1 MAEPDAA
8 SAASFAD
15 RPAAEARRASSRSG
29 DTAGTAASGWSGGW
43 RPAAN
48 AAQARDLDWLL
59 DDLADRVSD
68 FRRAVIL
75 SRDGLLI
82 AASAD
87 LGREDAEHLSAVA
100 AAVQS
105 LAAGTG
111 ERFRAGRVRQTVIE
125 LEQGIFFLI
134 AAGEGTCLAALCPP
148 DADAG
153 AVAYEM
159 AMLAKRARPHLAALP
174 RRPAAGMSAT

>member
-1 MAEPDAA
+1 MADPLGRAGGDVAA
-8 SAASFAD
+8 
-15 RPAAEARRASSRSG
+15 P
-29 DTAGTAASGWSGGW
+29 
-43 RPAAN
+43 
-48 AAQARDLDWLL
+48 ARDLDWLL
-59 DDLADRVSD
+59 DDLAGRLAD

-100 AAVQS
+100 AAMQS

-111 ERFRAGRVRQTVIE
+111 DRFRAGRVRQTVIE

-134 AAGEGTCLAALCPP
+134 AAGEGSCLAALCPP
-148 DADAG
+148 GADAG

-159 AMLAKRARPHLAALP
+159 AMLAKRARPHLAAMP
-174 RRPAAGMSAT
+174 RTPVADTRAT

>member
-1 MAEPDAA
+1 MAVMAEGSTP
-8 SAASFAD
+8 
-15 RPAAEARRASSRSG
+15 
-29 DTAGTAASGWSGGW
+29 
-43 RPAAN
+43 
-48 AAQARDLDWLL
+48 ARDLAWLL
-59 DDLADRVSD
+59 DDLADRVAD

-82 AASAD
+82 AASND
-87 LGREDAEHLSAVA
+87 LAREDAEHLSAVA

-111 ERFRAGRVRQTVIE
+111 DRFQAGRVRQTIIE

-134 AAGEGTCLAALCPP
+134 AAGEGSCLAALCPP
-148 DADAG
+148 NADAG
-153 AVAYEM
+153 TVAYEM

-174 RRPAAGMSAT
+174 RFPAQSPVE

>member
-1 MAEPDAA
+1 MGDPDA
-8 SAASFAD
+8 
-15 RPAAEARRASSRSG
+15 P
-29 DTAGTAASGWSGGW
+29 
-43 RPAAN
+43 
-48 AAQARDLDWLL
+48 ARDLAWLL
-59 DDLADRVSD
+59 DDLSRRLPD

-87 LGREDAEHLSAVA
+87 LSRDDAEHMSAVA
-100 AAVQS
+100 AAMHS

-111 ERFRAGRVRQTVIE
+111 DRFRAGRVRQTVIE
-125 LEQGIFFLI
+125 LEDGIFFLI
-134 AAGEGTCLAALCPP
+134 AAGEGSCLAAICPP

-174 RRPAAGMSAT
+174 RLPAADTMAT

>member
-1 MAEPDAA
+1 MVDPE
-8 SAASFAD
+8 S
-15 RPAAEARRASSRSG
+15 
-29 DTAGTAASGWSGGW
+29 
-43 RPAAN
+43 
-48 AAQARDLDWLL
+48 RDLDWLL
-59 DDLADRVSD
+59 DDLAGRLAD

-100 AAVQS
+100 AALQS

-111 ERFRAGRVRQTVIE
+111 ERFRVGGVRQTVIE
-125 LEQGIFFLI
+125 LEQGILFLI
-134 AAGEGTCLAALCPP
+134 AAGEGSCLAALCPA

-159 AMLAKRARPHLAALP
+159 AMLVKRARPHLAALP
-174 RRPAAGMSAT
+174 RFPATTIQAE